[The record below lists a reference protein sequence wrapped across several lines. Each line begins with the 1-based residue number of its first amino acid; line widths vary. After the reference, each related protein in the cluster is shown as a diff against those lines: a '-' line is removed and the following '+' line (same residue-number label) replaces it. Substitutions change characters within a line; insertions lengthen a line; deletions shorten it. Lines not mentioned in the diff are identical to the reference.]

1 MAKER
6 ARKRAEREAAAA
18 REREERAR
26 RRARKERVER
36 VRTSVASALPD
47 RPKVAPGLLARRRRR
62 RLFAFALGIIAIQ
75 VLVWPFVP
83 SWTGR
88 LVVLVLTLL
97 AAPVVWVLS
106 FGRV

>member
-18 REREERAR
+18 REREQRAR
-26 RRARKERVER
+26 RRVRKERVER
-36 VRTSVASALPD
+36 VRNSVTSAIPD

-62 RLFAFALGIIAIQ
+62 RLTAFVLGIIAIQ

>member
-1 MAKER
+1 MARER
-6 ARKRAEREAAAA
+6 ARRRAEREAAQA
-18 REREERAR
+18 REREVRAR
-26 RRARKERVER
+26 RRVRRERVER
-36 VRTSVASALPD
+36 VRSSVTSALPD
-47 RPKVAPGLLARRRRR
+47 RPKVAPGVLARRRRR
-62 RLFAFALGIIAIQ
+62 RLFAFVLGVIAIQ

-88 LVVLVLTLL
+88 LVVLVPTLL